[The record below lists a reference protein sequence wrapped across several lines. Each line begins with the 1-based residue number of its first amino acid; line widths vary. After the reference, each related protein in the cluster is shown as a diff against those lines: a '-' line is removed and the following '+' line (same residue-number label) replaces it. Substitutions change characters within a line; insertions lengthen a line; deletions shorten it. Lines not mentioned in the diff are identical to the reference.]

1 MSAAGCVIGP
11 RPFVGAVQVRNA
23 PHAVPGF
30 YWLLD
35 VGPPEAQIGTFC
47 TGREH
52 HTTEHGRSGLNV

>member
-23 PHAVPGF
+23 PHAVPDF

-35 VGPPEAQIGTFC
+35 VGPPEAQIGDILYRKRTS
-47 TGREH
+47 H
-52 HTTEHGRSGLNV
+52 H